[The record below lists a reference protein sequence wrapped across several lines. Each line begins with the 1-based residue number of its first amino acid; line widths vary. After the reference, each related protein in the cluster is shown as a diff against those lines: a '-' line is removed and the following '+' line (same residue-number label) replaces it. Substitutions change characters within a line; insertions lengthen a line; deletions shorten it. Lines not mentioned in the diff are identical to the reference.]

1 MSLNNYKGVH
11 IKSDPQKEMSPEDY
25 AIFKDAVDRGAIK
38 YTPYDDRKA
47 IRQIEQ
53 LFNAYIS
60 IPDDALN
67 TALEKAGKPFKD
79 ESFDSVLEQS
89 IALAAADPQA
99 KRILYKA
106 IQSNP
111 DLKSE
116 FDNRAKQENW
126 EPEME
131 NDWYESKAAAR
142 AARKAANQA
151 IEEDDE
157 PLDDDEYEFEWHEP
171 TKEDLNA
178 IQDNLD
184 TDDDGKITLD
194 EIKDAS
200 DESAEH
206 AIAESNRIEEEY
218 PDDDKSDITW
228 SNITNVLKN
237 RRF

>member
-1 MSLNNYKGVH
+1 MSLNNYNGIH

-25 AIFKDAVDRGAIK
+25 AIFKDAVDRGAIE

-53 LFNAYIS
+53 LFNAYIN

-79 ESFDSVLEQS
+79 DLFDSVLEQS
-89 IALAAADPQA
+89 VALAAADPQA

-111 DLKSE
+111 ELKNE
-116 FDNRAKQENW
+116 FDTRAKQENW

-131 NDWYESKAAAR
+131 KDWYEGKAD
-142 AARKAANQA
+142 NQD
-151 IEEDDE
+151 I
-157 PLDDDEYEFEWHEP
+157 DDDEYEFEWREP
-171 TKEDLNA
+171 TKEDLDA

-184 TDDDGKITLD
+184 TNDDGKITLD
-194 EIKDAS
+194 EIDDAS
-200 DESAEH
+200 DKSAEH
-206 AIAESNRIEEEY
+206 AIAESNRVEEEY
-218 PDDDKSDITW
+218 PDDKSDMTW

>member
-1 MSLNNYKGVH
+1 MNLNNYSGIH

-47 IRQIEQ
+47 IKQIEQ
-53 LFNAYIS
+53 LFNAYIN

-111 DLKSE
+111 ELKSE

-131 NDWYESKAAAR
+131 NDWYESKAA
-142 AARKAANQA
+142 KKDANQV
-151 IEEDDE
+151 I
-157 PLDDDEYEFEWHEP
+157 DDEYEFEWHEP
-171 TKEDLNA
+171 TKEDLDA
-178 IQDNLD
+178 IQDSLD

-206 AIAESNRIEEEY
+206 AIAESNRVEEEY

>member
-1 MSLNNYKGVH
+1 MNLNNYSGIH

-53 LFNAYIS
+53 LFNAYIN

-79 ESFDSVLEQS
+79 DLFDSVLEQS

-111 DLKSE
+111 ELKSE
-116 FDNRAKQENW
+116 FDTRAKQENW
-126 EPEME
+126 EPKME
-131 NDWYESKAAAR
+131 NDWYESKAA
-142 AARKAANQA
+142 KKDANQV
-151 IEEDDE
+151 IDD
-157 PLDDDEYEFEWHEP
+157 DDDEYEFEWHEP
-171 TKEDLNA
+171 TKEDLDA

-184 TDDDGKITLD
+184 TNDDGKITLD
-194 EIKDAS
+194 ELNDAS
-200 DESAEH
+200 DDSAEH
-206 AIAESNRIEEEY
+206 AIAESNRVEEY

>member
-1 MSLNNYKGVH
+1 MSLNNYSGIH

-47 IRQIEQ
+47 IKQIEQ
-53 LFNAYIS
+53 LFNAYIN

-111 DLKSE
+111 ELKSE
-116 FDNRAKQENW
+116 FDTRAKQENW

-131 NDWYESKAAAR
+131 KDWYEGKAD
-142 AARKAANQA
+142 NQD
-151 IEEDDE
+151 I
-157 PLDDDEYEFEWHEP
+157 DDEYEFEWREP
-171 TKEDLNA
+171 TKEDLDA
-178 IQDNLD
+178 IQDSLD

-194 EIKDAS
+194 EINDAS
-200 DESAEH
+200 DKSAEH
-206 AIAESNRIEEEY
+206 AIAESNRVEEEY

>member
-1 MSLNNYKGVH
+1 MSLNNYSGIH

-25 AIFKDAVDRGAIK
+25 AIFKDAVDRGAIE

-53 LFNAYIS
+53 LFNAYIN

-111 DLKSE
+111 ELKSE
-116 FDNRAKQENW
+116 FDTRAKQENW

-131 NDWYESKAAAR
+131 NDWYKGKAD
-142 AARKAANQA
+142 NQD
-151 IEEDDE
+151 I
-157 PLDDDEYEFEWHEP
+157 DDDEYEFEWREP
-171 TKEDLNA
+171 TKEDLDA

-184 TDDDGKITLD
+184 TNNDGKITLD
-194 EIKDAS
+194 EINDAS
-200 DESAEH
+200 DDSTEH
-206 AIAESNRIEEEY
+206 AIAESNRVEEEY
-218 PDDDKSDITW
+218 PDDDKSDMTW
-228 SNITNVLKN
+228 SNITNILKN

>member
-1 MSLNNYKGVH
+1 MSLNNYSGIH

-25 AIFKDAVDRGAIK
+25 AIFKDAVDRGAIE

-47 IRQIEQ
+47 IKQIEQ
-53 LFNAYIS
+53 LFNAYIN

-111 DLKSE
+111 ELKSE
-116 FDNRAKQENW
+116 FDTRAKQENW

-131 NDWYESKAAAR
+131 NDWYESKAG
-142 AARKAANQA
+142 NQD
-151 IEEDDE
+151 I
-157 PLDDDEYEFEWHEP
+157 DDDEYEFEWREP
-171 TKEDLNA
+171 TKEDLDA

-184 TDDDGKITLD
+184 INDDGKITLD
-194 EIKDAS
+194 EINDAS
-200 DESAEH
+200 DKSAEH
-206 AIAESNRIEEEY
+206 AIAESNRVEEEY

>member
-1 MSLNNYKGVH
+1 MSERDYKGMH
-11 IKSDPQKEMSPEDY
+11 IKADPQKEMSPEDY
-25 AIFKDAVDRGAIK
+25 AIFKDAVDRGAIE

-53 LFNAYIS
+53 LFNAYIN

-79 ESFDSVLEQS
+79 DLFDSVLEQS

-111 DLKSE
+111 ELKSE
-116 FDNRAKQENW
+116 FDTRAQQENW

-131 NDWYESKAAAR
+131 DDWYESKAV
-142 AARKAANQA
+142 KKDANQV
-151 IEEDDE
+151 I
-157 PLDDDEYEFEWHEP
+157 DDDEYEFEWREP
-171 TKEDLNA
+171 TKEDLDA
-178 IQDNLD
+178 IQDSLD

-206 AIAESNRIEEEY
+206 AIAESSRVEEEH
-218 PDDDKSDITW
+218 PDDDKSDVTW

>member
-1 MSLNNYKGVH
+1 MNLNNYNGIH

-25 AIFKDAVDRGAIK
+25 AIFKDAVDRGAIE

-53 LFNAYIS
+53 LFNAYIN

-79 ESFDSVLEQS
+79 DSFDSVLKQS
-89 IALAAADPQA
+89 IALAATDPQA

-111 DLKSE
+111 ELKNE
-116 FDNRAKQENW
+116 FDTRAKQENW

-131 NDWYESKAAAR
+131 KDWYESKAN
-142 AARKAANQA
+142 NQD
-151 IEEDDE
+151 I
-157 PLDDDEYEFEWHEP
+157 DDDEYEFEWREP
-171 TKEDLNA
+171 TKEDLDA

-184 TDDDGKITLD
+184 TNDDGKITLD
-194 EIKDAS
+194 EIDDAS
-200 DESAEH
+200 DKSAEH
-206 AIAESNRIEEEY
+206 AIAESNRVEEEY
-218 PDDDKSDITW
+218 PDDDKSDMTW
-228 SNITNVLKN
+228 SNIVNVLKN
-237 RRF
+237 RHF

>member
-1 MSLNNYKGVH
+1 MSLNNYSGIH
-11 IKSDPQKEMSPEDY
+11 IKSDLQKEMSPEDY

-53 LFNAYIS
+53 LFNAYIN

-111 DLKSE
+111 ELKSE

-131 NDWYESKAAAR
+131 KDWYESKAG
-142 AARKAANQA
+142 NQD
-151 IEEDDE
+151 I
-157 PLDDDEYEFEWHEP
+157 DDEYEFEWHEP
-171 TKEDLNA
+171 TKEDLDA
-178 IQDNLD
+178 IQDSLD
-184 TDDDGKITLD
+184 TNDDGKITLD

-206 AIAESNRIEEEY
+206 AIAESNRVEEEY

>member
-1 MSLNNYKGVH
+1 MSLNNYSGIH
-11 IKSDPQKEMSPEDY
+11 IKADPQKEMSPEDY
-25 AIFKDAVDRGAIK
+25 AIFKDAVDRGAIE

-47 IRQIEQ
+47 IKQIEQ
-53 LFNAYIS
+53 LFNAYIN

-111 DLKSE
+111 ELKSE
-116 FDNRAKQENW
+116 FDTRAKQENW

-131 NDWYESKAAAR
+131 NDWYESKAG
-142 AARKAANQA
+142 NQD
-151 IEEDDE
+151 I
-157 PLDDDEYEFEWHEP
+157 DDEYEFEWHEP
-171 TKEDLNA
+171 TKEDLDA
-178 IQDNLD
+178 IQDSLD

-206 AIAESNRIEEEY
+206 AIAESNRVEEEY

>member
-1 MSLNNYKGVH
+1 M
-11 IKSDPQKEMSPEDY
+11 
-25 AIFKDAVDRGAIK
+25 
-38 YTPYDDRKA
+38 
-47 IRQIEQ
+47 
-53 LFNAYIS
+53 
-60 IPDDALN
+60 
-67 TALEKAGKPFKD
+67 
-79 ESFDSVLEQS
+79 LEQS

-111 DLKSE
+111 ELKSE
-116 FDNRAKQENW
+116 FDTRAKQENW

-131 NDWYESKAAAR
+131 NDWYESKAN
-142 AARKAANQA
+142 NQD
-151 IEEDDE
+151 I
-157 PLDDDEYEFEWHEP
+157 DDEYEFEWREP
-171 TKEDLNA
+171 TKEDLDA

-184 TDDDGKITLD
+184 TNDDGKITLD

-206 AIAESNRIEEEY
+206 AIAESNRVEEEY
-218 PDDDKSDITW
+218 PDDDKSDMTW

>member
-1 MSLNNYKGVH
+1 MNLNNYSGIH
-11 IKSDPQKEMSPEDY
+11 IKSDPQKEMSSEDY

-53 LFNAYIS
+53 LFNAYIN

-79 ESFDSVLEQS
+79 DLFDSVLEQS

-111 DLKSE
+111 ELKSA
-116 FDNRAKQENW
+116 FDTRAKQENW

-131 NDWYESKAAAR
+131 NDWYESKAA
-142 AARKAANQA
+142 KKDANQV
-151 IEEDDE
+151 IDD
-157 PLDDDEYEFEWHEP
+157 DDDEYEFEWHEP
-171 TKEDLNA
+171 TKEDLDA

-184 TDDDGKITLD
+184 TNDDGKITLD
-194 EIKDAS
+194 EINDAS
-200 DESAEH
+200 DKSAEH
-206 AIAESNRIEEEY
+206 AIAESNRVEEEY

>member
-1 MSLNNYKGVH
+1 MSLNNYNGIH
-11 IKSDPQKEMSPEDY
+11 IKSDPQKEMSSEDY
-25 AIFKDAVDRGAIK
+25 AIFKDAVDRGAIE

-53 LFNAYIS
+53 LFNAYIN

-79 ESFDSVLEQS
+79 DLFDSVLEQS

-99 KRILYKA
+99 KRIIYKA

-111 DLKSE
+111 ELKSE

-131 NDWYESKAAAR
+131 KAWYEGKAD
-142 AARKAANQA
+142 NQD
-151 IEEDDE
+151 I
-157 PLDDDEYEFEWHEP
+157 DDDEYEFEWREP
-171 TKEDLNA
+171 TKEDLDA
-178 IQDNLD
+178 IKDSLD
-184 TDDDGKITLD
+184 TNDDDKITLD
-194 EIKDAS
+194 EINDAS
-200 DESAEH
+200 DKSAEH
-206 AIAESNRIEEEY
+206 AIAESNRVEEEY
-218 PDDDKSDITW
+218 PDDDKSDMTW

-237 RRF
+237 RHF

>member
-1 MSLNNYKGVH
+1 MSLNNYSGIH
-11 IKSDPQKEMSPEDY
+11 IKSDPQKEMSSEDY
-25 AIFKDAVDRGAIK
+25 AIFKDAVDRGAIE

-53 LFNAYIS
+53 LFNAYIN

-79 ESFDSVLEQS
+79 DLFNSVLEQS

-111 DLKSE
+111 ELKNE
-116 FDNRAKQENW
+116 FDTRAKQENW

-131 NDWYESKAAAR
+131 KDWYESKAA
-142 AARKAANQA
+142 NQD
-151 IEEDDE
+151 I
-157 PLDDDEYEFEWHEP
+157 DDDEYEFEWREP
-171 TKEDLNA
+171 TKEDLDA

-184 TDDDGKITLD
+184 TNDDGKITLD
-194 EIKDAS
+194 EVNDAS
-200 DESAEH
+200 DKSAEH
-206 AIAESNRIEEEY
+206 AIAESNRVEEEY

>member
-1 MSLNNYKGVH
+1 MSLNNYSGIH
-11 IKSDPQKEMSPEDY
+11 IKSDPQKEMLPEDY
-25 AIFKDAVDRGAIK
+25 AIFKDAVDRGAIE

-53 LFNAYIS
+53 LFNAYIN

-79 ESFDSVLEQS
+79 DLFDSVLEQS
-89 IALAAADPQA
+89 IALAAADPKA

-111 DLKSE
+111 ALKSE
-116 FDNRAKQENW
+116 FDTRAKQENW

-131 NDWYESKAAAR
+131 NDWYEGKAG
-142 AARKAANQA
+142 NQD
-151 IEEDDE
+151 I
-157 PLDDDEYEFEWHEP
+157 DDDEYEFEWREP
-171 TKEDLNA
+171 TKEDLDA

-184 TDDDGKITLD
+184 TNDDGKITLD
-194 EIKDAS
+194 ELNDAS
-200 DESAEH
+200 DDSAEH
-206 AIAESNRIEEEY
+206 AIAESNRVEEEY

>member
-1 MSLNNYKGVH
+1 MSLNNYSGIH

-47 IRQIEQ
+47 IKQIEQ
-53 LFNAYIS
+53 LFNAYIN

-111 DLKSE
+111 ELKSE

-131 NDWYESKAAAR
+131 KDWYESKAN
-142 AARKAANQA
+142 NQD
-151 IEEDDE
+151 I
-157 PLDDDEYEFEWHEP
+157 DDEYEFEWREP
-171 TKEDLNA
+171 TKEDLDA
-178 IQDNLD
+178 IQDSLD

-206 AIAESNRIEEEY
+206 AIAESNRVEEEY

>member
-1 MSLNNYKGVH
+1 MSLNNYSGIH

-53 LFNAYIS
+53 LFNAYIN

-79 ESFDSVLEQS
+79 DLFDSVLEQS

-111 DLKSE
+111 ELKSE
-116 FDNRAKQENW
+116 FDTRAKQENW

-131 NDWYESKAAAR
+131 NDWYESKAA
-142 AARKAANQA
+142 KKDANQV
-151 IEEDDE
+151 I
-157 PLDDDEYEFEWHEP
+157 DDDEYEFEWHEP
-171 TKEDLNA
+171 TKEDLDA

-184 TDDDGKITLD
+184 TNDDGKITLD
-194 EIKDAS
+194 EINDAS
-200 DESAEH
+200 DKSAEH
-206 AIAESNRIEEEY
+206 AIAESNRVEEEY

>member
-1 MSLNNYKGVH
+1 MSLNNYSGIH

-25 AIFKDAVDRGAIK
+25 AIFKDAVDRGAIE

-53 LFNAYIS
+53 LFNAYIN

-79 ESFDSVLEQS
+79 DLFDSVLEQS
-89 IALAAADPQA
+89 IALAAADPKA

-111 DLKSE
+111 ELKSE
-116 FDNRAKQENW
+116 FDTRAKQENW
-126 EPEME
+126 EPAME
-131 NDWYESKAAAR
+131 KDWYEGKAD
-142 AARKAANQA
+142 NQD
-151 IEEDDE
+151 I
-157 PLDDDEYEFEWHEP
+157 DDDEYEFEWREP
-171 TKEDLNA
+171 TKEDLDA

-184 TDDDGKITLD
+184 TNDDGKITLD
-194 EIKDAS
+194 EINDAS
-200 DESAEH
+200 DKSAEH
-206 AIAESNRIEEEY
+206 AIAESNRVEEEY
-218 PDDDKSDITW
+218 PDDDKSDMTW

-237 RRF
+237 RHF

>member
-1 MSLNNYKGVH
+1 MT
-11 IKSDPQKEMSPEDY
+11 PEDN
-25 AIFKDAVDRGAIK
+25 AIFKDAVDRGAIE

-53 LFNAYIS
+53 LFNAYIN

-79 ESFDSVLEQS
+79 DLFDSVLEQS
-89 IALAAADPQA
+89 IALAATDPQA

-111 DLKSE
+111 ELKNE
-116 FDNRAKQENW
+116 FDTRAKQENW

-131 NDWYESKAAAR
+131 KDWYESKAG
-142 AARKAANQA
+142 NQD
-151 IEEDDE
+151 I
-157 PLDDDEYEFEWHEP
+157 DDDEYEFEWREP
-171 TKEDLNA
+171 TKEDLDA

-184 TDDDGKITLD
+184 TNDDGKITLD
-194 EIKDAS
+194 EIDDAS
-200 DESAEH
+200 DKSAEH
-206 AIAESNRIEEEY
+206 AIAESNRVEEEY
-218 PDDDKSDITW
+218 PDDDKSDMTW

-237 RRF
+237 RHF

>member
-1 MSLNNYKGVH
+1 MSLNNYNGIH
-11 IKSDPQKEMSPEDY
+11 IKSDPQKEMLPEDY

-47 IRQIEQ
+47 IKQIEQ
-53 LFNAYIS
+53 LFNAYIN

-111 DLKSE
+111 ELKSE
-116 FDNRAKQENW
+116 FDTRAKQENW

-131 NDWYESKAAAR
+131 KDWYESKAG
-142 AARKAANQA
+142 NQD
-151 IEEDDE
+151 I
-157 PLDDDEYEFEWHEP
+157 DDDEYEFEWREP
-171 TKEDLNA
+171 TKEDLDA
-178 IQDNLD
+178 IQDSLD

-206 AIAESNRIEEEY
+206 AIAESNRVEEEY

>member
-1 MSLNNYKGVH
+1 MNLNNYSGIH
-11 IKSDPQKEMSPEDY
+11 IKSDPQKEMSSEDY

-53 LFNAYIS
+53 LFNAYIN

-79 ESFDSVLEQS
+79 DLFDSVLEQS

-111 DLKSE
+111 ELKSA
-116 FDNRAKQENW
+116 FDTRAKQENW

-131 NDWYESKAAAR
+131 NDWYESKAAK
-142 AARKAANQA
+142 KAANQV
-151 IEEDDE
+151 IDD
-157 PLDDDEYEFEWHEP
+157 DDDEYEFEWHEP
-171 TKEDLNA
+171 TKEDLDA

-184 TDDDGKITLD
+184 TNDDGKITLD
-194 EIKDAS
+194 EINDAS
-200 DESAEH
+200 DKSAEH
-206 AIAESNRIEEEY
+206 AIAESNRVEEEY

>member
-1 MSLNNYKGVH
+1 MNLNNYSGVH

-47 IRQIEQ
+47 IKQIEQ
-53 LFNAYIS
+53 LFNAYIN

-111 DLKSE
+111 ELKSE
-116 FDNRAKQENW
+116 FDTRAKQENW

-131 NDWYESKAAAR
+131 NDWYESKAA
-142 AARKAANQA
+142 RKDANQV
-151 IEEDDE
+151 I
-157 PLDDDEYEFEWHEP
+157 DDDEYEFEWHEP
-171 TKEDLNA
+171 TKEDLDA
-178 IQDNLD
+178 IQDSLD

-206 AIAESNRIEEEY
+206 AIAESNRVEEEY

>member
-1 MSLNNYKGVH
+1 MSLNNYSGIH

-53 LFNAYIS
+53 LFNAYIN

-111 DLKSE
+111 ELKSE
-116 FDNRAKQENW
+116 FDTRAKQENW

-131 NDWYESKAAAR
+131 NDWYESKAG
-142 AARKAANQA
+142 NQD
-151 IEEDDE
+151 I
-157 PLDDDEYEFEWHEP
+157 DDDEYEFEWREP
-171 TKEDLNA
+171 TKEDLDA

-184 TDDDGKITLD
+184 TNDDGKITLD
-194 EIKDAS
+194 EIDDAS
-200 DESAEH
+200 DKSAEH
-206 AIAESNRIEEEY
+206 AIAESNRVEEEY

>member
-1 MSLNNYKGVH
+1 
-11 IKSDPQKEMSPEDY
+11 MSPEDY
-25 AIFKDAVDRGAIK
+25 AIFKDAVDRGAIE

-53 LFNAYIS
+53 LFNVYIN

-79 ESFDSVLEQS
+79 DSFDSVLEQS
-89 IALAAADPQA
+89 IALAATDPQA

-111 DLKSE
+111 ELKNE
-116 FDNRAKQENW
+116 FDIRAKQENW

-131 NDWYESKAAAR
+131 KDWYESKAN
-142 AARKAANQA
+142 NQD
-151 IEEDDE
+151 I
-157 PLDDDEYEFEWHEP
+157 DDDEYEFEWREP
-171 TKEDLNA
+171 TKEDLDA

-184 TDDDGKITLD
+184 TNDDGKITLD
-194 EIKDAS
+194 EIDDAS
-200 DESAEH
+200 DKSAEH
-206 AIAESNRIEEEY
+206 AIAESNRVEEEY
-218 PDDDKSDITW
+218 PDDDKSDMTW

-237 RRF
+237 RHF

>member
-1 MSLNNYKGVH
+1 MNLNNYSGIH
-11 IKSDPQKEMSPEDY
+11 ITSDPQKEMSPEDY

-53 LFNAYIS
+53 LFNAYIN

-111 DLKSE
+111 ELKSE
-116 FDNRAKQENW
+116 FDTRAKQENW

-131 NDWYESKAAAR
+131 NDWYESKAG
-142 AARKAANQA
+142 NQD
-151 IEEDDE
+151 I
-157 PLDDDEYEFEWHEP
+157 DDDEYEFEWREP
-171 TKEDLNA
+171 TKEDLDA

-184 TDDDGKITLD
+184 TNDDGKITLD
-194 EIKDAS
+194 EINDAS
-200 DESAEH
+200 DKSAEH
-206 AIAESNRIEEEY
+206 AIAESNRVEEEY

>member
-1 MSLNNYKGVH
+1 MNLNNYSGIH

-47 IRQIEQ
+47 IKQIEQ
-53 LFNAYIS
+53 LFNAYIN

-79 ESFDSVLEQS
+79 DLFDSVLEQS

-111 DLKSE
+111 ELKSE
-116 FDNRAKQENW
+116 FDTRAKQENW

-131 NDWYESKAAAR
+131 NDWYESKAA
-142 AARKAANQA
+142 KKDANQV
-151 IEEDDE
+151 I
-157 PLDDDEYEFEWHEP
+157 DDDEYEFEWHEP
-171 TKEDLNA
+171 TKEDLDA

-184 TDDDGKITLD
+184 TNDDGKITID
-194 EIKDAS
+194 ELNDAR
-200 DESAEH
+200 DKSAEH
-206 AIAESNRIEEEY
+206 AIAESNRVEEEY

>member
-1 MSLNNYKGVH
+1 MSLNNYSGIH

-47 IRQIEQ
+47 IKQIEQ
-53 LFNAYIS
+53 LFNAYIN

-111 DLKSE
+111 ELKSE
-116 FDNRAKQENW
+116 FDTRAKQENW

-131 NDWYESKAAAR
+131 NDWQESKAA
-142 AARKAANQA
+142 KKDANQV
-151 IEEDDE
+151 I
-157 PLDDDEYEFEWHEP
+157 DDDEYEFEWHEP
-171 TKEDLNA
+171 TKEDLDA
-178 IQDNLD
+178 IQDSLD

-194 EIKDAS
+194 EINDAS
-200 DESAEH
+200 DKSAEH
-206 AIAESNRIEEEY
+206 AIAESNRVEEEY

>member
-1 MSLNNYKGVH
+1 MSLNNYSGIH

-25 AIFKDAVDRGAIK
+25 AIFKDAVDRGAIE

-53 LFNAYIS
+53 LFNAYIN

-79 ESFDSVLEQS
+79 DLFDSVLEQS

-111 DLKSE
+111 ELKSE
-116 FDNRAKQENW
+116 FDTRAKQENW

-131 NDWYESKAAAR
+131 NDWYESKAN
-142 AARKAANQA
+142 NQV
-151 IEEDDE
+151 I
-157 PLDDDEYEFEWHEP
+157 DDDEYEFEWREP
-171 TKEDLNA
+171 TKEDLDA

-184 TDDDGKITLD
+184 TNDDGKITLD
-194 EIKDAS
+194 EVDKAS

-206 AIAESNRIEEEY
+206 AIAESNRVEEEY

>member
-1 MSLNNYKGVH
+1 MNLNNYSGIH

-25 AIFKDAVDRGAIK
+25 AIFKDAVDRGAIE

-47 IRQIEQ
+47 IKQIEQ
-53 LFNAYIS
+53 LFNAYIN

-111 DLKSE
+111 ELKSE
-116 FDNRAKQENW
+116 FDTRAKQENW

-131 NDWYESKAAAR
+131 NDWYESKAA
-142 AARKAANQA
+142 KKDANQV
-151 IEEDDE
+151 I
-157 PLDDDEYEFEWHEP
+157 DDDEYEFEWHEP
-171 TKEDLNA
+171 TKEDLDA
-178 IQDNLD
+178 IQDSLD

-206 AIAESNRIEEEY
+206 AIAESNRVEEEY

>member
-1 MSLNNYKGVH
+1 MNLNNYSGIH

-53 LFNAYIS
+53 LFNAYIN

-79 ESFDSVLEQS
+79 DLFDSVLEQS

-111 DLKSE
+111 ELKSE
-116 FDNRAKQENW
+116 FDTRAKQENW
-126 EPEME
+126 EPKME
-131 NDWYESKAAAR
+131 NDWYESKAA
-142 AARKAANQA
+142 KKDANQV
-151 IEEDDE
+151 IDD
-157 PLDDDEYEFEWHEP
+157 DDDEYEFEWHEP
-171 TKEDLNA
+171 TKEDLDA

-184 TDDDGKITLD
+184 TNDDGKITLD
-194 EIKDAS
+194 EINDAS
-200 DESAEH
+200 DDSAEH
-206 AIAESNRIEEEY
+206 AIAESNRVEEEY

>member
-1 MSLNNYKGVH
+1 MSLNNYSGIH

-47 IRQIEQ
+47 IKQIEQ
-53 LFNAYIS
+53 LFNAYIN

-111 DLKSE
+111 ELKSE
-116 FDNRAKQENW
+116 FDTRAKQENW

-131 NDWYESKAAAR
+131 NDWYESKAA
-142 AARKAANQA
+142 KKDANQV
-151 IEEDDE
+151 I
-157 PLDDDEYEFEWHEP
+157 DDDEYEFEWREP
-171 TKEDLNA
+171 TKEDLDA
-178 IQDNLD
+178 IQDSLD

-206 AIAESNRIEEEY
+206 AIAESNRVEEEY

>member
-1 MSLNNYKGVH
+1 MNLNNYSGVH

-47 IRQIEQ
+47 IKQIEQ
-53 LFNAYIS
+53 LFNAYIN

-79 ESFDSVLEQS
+79 DLFDSVLEQS

-111 DLKSE
+111 ELKSE
-116 FDNRAKQENW
+116 FDTRAKQENW
-126 EPEME
+126 EPKME
-131 NDWYESKAAAR
+131 KAWYEGKAD
-142 AARKAANQA
+142 NQD
-151 IEEDDE
+151 I
-157 PLDDDEYEFEWHEP
+157 DDDEYEFEWREP
-171 TKEDLNA
+171 TKEDLDA
-178 IQDNLD
+178 IKDSLD
-184 TDDDGKITLD
+184 TNDDDKITLD
-194 EIKDAS
+194 EINDAS
-200 DESAEH
+200 DKSAEH
-206 AIAESNRIEEEY
+206 AIAESNRVEEEY
-218 PDDDKSDITW
+218 PDDDKSDMTW

-237 RRF
+237 RHF

>member
-1 MSLNNYKGVH
+1 MSLNNYSGIH

-47 IRQIEQ
+47 IKQIEQ
-53 LFNAYIS
+53 LFNAYIN

-111 DLKSE
+111 ELKSE
-116 FDNRAKQENW
+116 FDTRAKQENW

-131 NDWYESKAAAR
+131 NDWYESKAA
-142 AARKAANQA
+142 KKDVNQV
-151 IEEDDE
+151 I
-157 PLDDDEYEFEWHEP
+157 DDDEYEFEWHEP
-171 TKEDLNA
+171 TKEDLDA
-178 IQDNLD
+178 IQDSLD

-206 AIAESNRIEEEY
+206 AIAESNRVEEEY

>member
-1 MSLNNYKGVH
+1 MNLNNYSGIH

-47 IRQIEQ
+47 IKQIEQ
-53 LFNAYIS
+53 LFNAYIN

-79 ESFDSVLEQS
+79 DLFDSVLEQS

-111 DLKSE
+111 ELKSE
-116 FDNRAKQENW
+116 FDTRAKQENW

-131 NDWYESKAAAR
+131 NDWYESKAA
-142 AARKAANQA
+142 KKDANQV
-151 IEEDDE
+151 I
-157 PLDDDEYEFEWHEP
+157 DDDEYEFEWHEP
-171 TKEDLNA
+171 TKEDLEA

-184 TDDDGKITLD
+184 TNDDGKITID
-194 EIKDAS
+194 ELNDAR
-200 DESAEH
+200 DKSAEH
-206 AIAESNRIEEEY
+206 AIAESNRVEEEY